1 MNYFLIN
8 NKDGVYT
15 IADGP
20 RELPIIYKNVSN
32 FNELGNSD
40 PELLKNLSWLGE
52 AELGFWLKDSDDE
65 PSYTWMQKLQES
77 YTINPDQQN
86 VKISFQVVDLTQE
99 EVDLK
104 KNNWLNEIRLIRNR
118 YLQTT
123 DFTQLIDAPFTEEEK
138 NQCRIFRQELRDMFN
153 GEVLVNELSWPSIP
167 SALSLEPFP
176 EIPELI

>member
-32 FNELGNSD
+32 FNELENSD

-52 AELGFWLKDSDDE
+52 AELGFWLKDPDDE

-77 YTINPDQQN
+77 YTVNPDQQN

-138 NQCRIFRQELRDMFN
+138 NGSLCIHSCFSHHRPLLAMLVSCR
-153 GEVLVNELSWPSIP
+153 P
-167 SALSLEPFP
+167 ALSSCPRLEGATY
-176 EIPELI
+176 